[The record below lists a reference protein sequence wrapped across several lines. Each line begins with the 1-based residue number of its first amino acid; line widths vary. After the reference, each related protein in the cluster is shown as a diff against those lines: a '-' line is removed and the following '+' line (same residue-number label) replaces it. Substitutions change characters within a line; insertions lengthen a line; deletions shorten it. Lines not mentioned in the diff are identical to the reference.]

1 MLFLVNEAWTAT
13 SQGGPRPNNTQ
24 CLQNNR
30 RAIIHT
36 DADYILPEHICTVV
50 GRWVRQL
57 LLMLFFCKLNL
68 ADTNLWFSCNCPYVF
83 SLLSQKFRDDIWE
96 PNTSTQVLVDNVKL
110 EWYQQ
115 LNTSC
120 LCCPLG
126 RTRLRHRLISVM
138 IIHIKNL
145 TSILIELCPFSPA
158 WHFSNSQW
166 PDSIIPA
173 ACSSLLRHLL
183 HSITHF
189 SLCFTFIWLSPPLDF
204 PSFFSVLICL
214 SFSPPF
220 KPCPL

>member
-24 CLQNNR
+24 CIQNNR

-68 ADTNLWFSCNCPYVF
+68 ADTNLWFSCNRPYVF

-115 LNTSC
+115 VYARC

-126 RTRLRHRLISVM
+126 RTRLRHRLISVVD
-138 IIHIKNL
+138 HTHRK
-145 TSILIELCPFSPA
+145 S
-158 WHFSNSQW
+158 H
-166 PDSIIPA
+166 
-173 ACSSLLRHLL
+173 L
-183 HSITHF
+183 HSHWVMSIF
-189 SLCFTFIWLSPPLDF
+189 SCLALFTLTMTRLNYSCSL
-204 PSFFSVLICL
+204 
-214 SFSPPF
+214 
-220 KPCPL
+220 